1 MNTYIVV
8 MVPSCVRFASY
19 YMKNIYGL
27 ERHKYAPELNKLW
40 YTDNTYDRVPS
51 CTTIEE
57 AKQYIAKYNINDS
70 KRYTGYKLNT
80 NTKR

>member
-1 MNTYIVV
+1 

-19 YMKNIYGL
+19 YMKNIYGI

-40 YTDNTYDRVPS
+40 YTDNTYDNVPS

-80 NTKR
+80 ITNR

>member
-1 MNTYIVV
+1 

-40 YTDNTYDRVPS
+40 YTDDTYDRVPG
-51 CTTIEE
+51 CTTIQE
-57 AKQYIAKYNINDS
+57 AEQYVAKYNVNDS
-70 KRYTGYKLNT
+70 KRLTMVK
-80 NTKR
+80 

>member
-1 MNTYIVV
+1 

-40 YTDNTYDRVPS
+40 YTDDTFDKVPG
-51 CTTIEE
+51 CVTIDE
-57 AKQYIAKYNINDS
+57 AKKYVVKYNVNDS
-70 KRYTGYKLNT
+70 KRLTLKNVYHG
-80 NTKR
+80 